1 MPLDKNILR
10 KPCRVDVLQ
19 VWRHRTSLAVLPG
32 TCSTL
37 ASLIDAFSPDNAWRI
52 WCLGNFLGQT
62 SKSSPRLQMV
72 CPCRQCIHQAGL
84 FMTLRM
90 WLFRI
95 WTKLWNTWTTSFS
108 LRRSVPCQDTEEPT
122 IVVIFGHI
130 YTEMCLDFPRH
141 IKIGSFQRK
150 NNSVSTRSVPGQY
163 PPMSLYSTVPFLG
176 PLFSGTIVTIVSIVS
191 MTEVRSSY
199 DLGVAKIANPL
210 GGGSSSRS
218 RRSSGSSGGGSGGSG
233 GISSSSG
240 SGSSSSSRQSHLRF
254 QDVSNNCLSLMR
266 LHPMAWWF

>member
-1 MPLDKNILR
+1 
-10 KPCRVDVLQ
+10 
-19 VWRHRTSLAVLPG
+19 
-32 TCSTL
+32 L

-150 NNSVSTRSVPGQY
+150 NNSVSTRSVPTNVIVFHRAFFGTTFQWDY
-163 PPMSLYSTVPFLG
+163 SDYSIYSLYDRSTLKLWF
-176 PLFSGTIVTIVSIVS
+176 
-191 MTEVRSSY
+191 
-199 DLGVAKIANPL
+199 
-210 GGGSSSRS
+210 GGCEDCKPT
-218 RRSSGSSGGGSGGSG
+218 RRW
-233 GISSSSG
+233 
-240 SGSSSSSRQSHLRF
+240 Q
-254 QDVSNNCLSLMR
+254 
-266 LHPMAWWF
+266 